1 MKDLIQILKK
11 VKPDIDFVKDKNL
24 SISDIFDSFDMIFLV
39 SLIEEKFKIKTKPK
53 DIVPEN
59 FNSIETIYE
68 MINKIKKERK

>member
-1 MKDLIQILKK
+1 MQDLIQILKK

>member
-11 VKPDIDFVKDKNL
+11 VKPNIDFVKDKNL

-39 SLIEEKFKIKTKPK
+39 SLIEDKFKIKTKPK

>member
-11 VKPDIDFVKDKNL
+11 VKPNIDFVKDKNL

>member
-59 FNSIETIYE
+59 FNAIETIYE